1 MWDVGGISGSKYAV
15 LGFVFTNAGSFTTC
29 VYKKKH
35 DTLKRMRI
43 SLHFALLRV
52 TEVRHLNKASPIL
65 KGPEQLRLSNKEM
78 QLLSPSKN
86 QAVFLCS

>member
-1 MWDVGGISGSKYAV
+1 MWDVGGTSGSKYAV
-15 LGFVFTNAGSFTTC
+15 SGFVFTNTGSFTT
-29 VYKKKH
+29 YMYKKH

-52 TEVRHLNKASPIL
+52 TEVRHLNKAGPIL
-65 KGPEQLRLSNKEM
+65 KGAEQLRLSNKEM

-86 QAVFLCS
+86 QAVFLGS